1 MRHNLCIV
9 AVLVLLV
16 LPLVT
21 AEVNSSITVTP
32 IKNHINPAEEGSF
45 EVVITN
51 TGQVTKN
58 YKVYSLEL
66 GWIIDPLPTDR
77 TFTLLPGQSRKTIVS
92 VKAVEAFSP
101 GAYAPS
107 LYIDEYT
114 GNQYS
119 SETRQLKV
127 YLSPEKALDYLP
139 SFIVELDMDDNVDP
153 REPLSIKLFLEN
165 RNPLNLKDLQ
175 VKIQSEMPEFV
186 KELQLDLPPLE
197 RKTVEFSVTPNPY
210 QQPKDYIL
218 FFVFER
224 AGQTVKVVE
233 KKVKIIS
240 IIPDFAVDVQQE
252 KAFLKTFRTVTI
264 KNDGNVLNSQE
275 VKVPL
280 SFFPSLLTTGQDD
293 VKVVEGKRYAT
304 WEVELGPNES
314 ASRVMVTNYR
324 LALYL
329 LIALLIFLSFYY
341 YVQSP
346 IIITKKAIT
355 TKSDEEGALSEIKL
369 TLEVKNK
376 TGNIVKDIQITDTIP
391 GIANLEKS
399 LELGTL
405 KPTNVKHTQKGTKV
419 VWSLAEIEGHEHRL
433 VTYTVKAKL
442 NILGTLLLPRAVVEY
457 RKGRSTRKAYSN
469 VYRLG

>member
-1 MRHNLCIV
+1 MRNKLFIV
-9 AVLVLLV
+9 VVLVLLV
-16 LPLVT
+16 LPVVA
-21 AEVNSSITVTP
+21 AEITSSITLTP
-32 IKNHINPAEEGSF
+32 VKNHINPVEEGSF
-45 EVVITN
+45 ELTILN
-51 TGQVTKN
+51 TGEVARN

-77 TFTLLPGQSRKTIVS
+77 TFTLLPGKSRTTTIS

-114 GNQYS
+114 GSQYS

-139 SFIVELDMDDNVDP
+139 SFIVEVDMDDNVDP
-153 REPLSIKLFLEN
+153 REPLSIKMFLEN

-224 AGQTVKVVE
+224 AGQTVKVIE
-233 KKVKIIS
+233 KKIEIIS
-240 IIPDFAVDVQQE
+240 IIPEFSVDIQQE
-252 KAFLKTFRTVTI
+252 KAFLKMFRTVTV

-280 SFFPSLLTTGQDD
+280 SFFSSFLTTGQDN
-293 VKVVEGKRYAT
+293 VKMIEGKRYAT
-304 WEVELGPNES
+304 WEMELGPNES
-314 ASRVMVTNYR
+314 TFRVMVTNYR
-324 LALYL
+324 LLLYL
-329 LIALLIFLSFYY
+329 LIAIVVFLSFYY

-346 IIITKKAIT
+346 LVITKKAIT
-355 TKSDEEGALSEIKL
+355 TKSDDEGALSEIKL
-369 TLEVKNK
+369 TLEVKNRTNK
-376 TGNIVKDIQITDTIP
+376 MVKEITITDTLP
-391 GIANLEKS
+391 GIANLENS

-405 KPTNVKHTQKGTKV
+405 KPSNIKHTQKGTKV
-419 VWSLAEIEGHEHRL
+419 VWSLAEVEAHEHRL
-433 VTYTVKAKL
+433 VTYKVKAKL
-442 NILGTLLLPRAVVEY
+442 NILGTLILPRAVVEY